1 MPYAV
6 NVEYI
11 TREKAIEKYNQENDT
26 LWKKLAISNP
36 LPESIDFYVKANYV
50 DKDSLANLENYLLT
64 NFPAYVSEFQTRK
77 KL

>member
-1 MPYAV
+1 LYRTADHKQIDTVKQYIESLPYAV

-11 TREKAIEKYNQENDT
+11 TKEKALEKYNQDNDT

-36 LPESIDFYVKANYV
+36 LPESIDFYVKASYV
-50 DKDSLANLENYLLT
+50 DKDSLA
-64 NFPAYVSEFQTRK
+64 